1 MTHYDKL
8 SLRYMFSIYNG
19 LMPNNCIICGNWVA
33 IGDPDYCTD
42 CLTVAN
48 ITIYTTDDSRFN
60 N

>member
-48 ITIYTTDDSRFN
+48 ITIYTN
-60 N
+60 ENM